1 MAVSIVTTV
10 GGASSNSYV
19 TQAEATTYHE
29 GRLNA
34 TAWSGATSD
43 SMNRALVEAARE
55 LDVLSW
61 VGTPADD
68 TQVMRW
74 PRQWAEDPD
83 SPTLGLYYDSTEIP
97 QRVKDAQCELAL
109 EFLKAG
115 TTDVAALPANAELV
129 SQSVD
134 VLSKTFADPSKRRQ
148 GIVRFPRVYNLIR
161 PLLVSQAGAFRVV
174 RG

>member
-1 MAVSIVTTV
+1 
-10 GGASSNSYV
+10 
-19 TQAEATTYHE
+19 
-29 GRLNA
+29 
-34 TAWSGATSD
+34 
-43 SMNRALVEAARE
+43 
-55 LDVLSW
+55 
-61 VGTPADD
+61 
-68 TQVMRW
+68 
-74 PRQWAEDPD
+74 
-83 SPTLGLYYDSTEIP
+83 
-97 QRVKDAQCELAL
+97 VKDAQCELAL